1 MEKKIAIAMLSTAVL
16 VSGCASTGG
25 FATAA
30 NGGCDPERTAAMGAL
45 IGAAAGF
52 AISHGN
58 ANSSAQNNGAMALG
72 AVAGGA
78 LSAGACVMINARTLQ
93 KKSAA
98 EVEMAYKKANK
109 GALPEYTRVEK
120 YSTVILPNQTVQAQQ
135 NITVKS
141 DLTVIEGSSEPLK
154 RVQEKLILK
163 DSSGKVMREFVK
175 DVQTSG
181 SKEYGSGGFENS
193 FSWKFPANV
202 SKGRYVLDTEV
213 LVNGNKVAN
222 SSRVITL
229 T

>member
-1 MEKKIAIAMLSTAVL
+1 MERKIAIAMLSATVL

-30 NGGCDPERTAAMGAL
+30 NGGCNTGMSTAVGAL
-45 IGAAAGF
+45 LGAAIGASVGDSSSAAAGA
-52 AISHGN
+52 AI
-58 ANSSAQNNGAMALG
+58 
-72 AVAGGA
+72 GGA
-78 LSAGACVMINARTLQ
+78 LSAGVCVMINAHTLQ

-98 EVEMAYKKANK
+98 EVETAYKKANK

-141 DLTVIEGSSEPLK
+141 DLTVIEGRSEPLK

-163 DSSGKVMREFVK
+163 DSNGKVMRELVK

-222 SSRVITL
+222 NSRVITL